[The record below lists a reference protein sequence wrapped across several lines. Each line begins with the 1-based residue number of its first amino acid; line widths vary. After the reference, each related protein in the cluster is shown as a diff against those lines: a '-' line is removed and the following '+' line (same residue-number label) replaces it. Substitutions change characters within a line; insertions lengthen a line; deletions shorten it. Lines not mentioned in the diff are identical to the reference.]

1 MDLTSPFEALFPTV
15 DSSVLSVLLGSRKPR
30 TGREVAREAKRS
42 QRATKLVLD
51 RLVDHGLVFREEL
64 GRSQAYTLNRDHVAA
79 RPLAQLANLRLE
91 LFDHLRATV
100 GTWRLQPGH
109 VSVFG
114 SAARGDGGLRSD
126 IDIFLVRPHEI
137 EEDDEGWREQ
147 VEALADAVFGWTG
160 NHAGIAEVSDE
171 DLDRL
176 RREQPAILESLRA
189 DAVHI
194 AGHPIRELLRGG
206 MNGKAKPNPSL

>member
-1 MDLTSPFEALFPTV
+1 MDLTSPFKSLFPTV
-15 DSSVLSVLLGSRKPR
+15 DSSVLGVLLGSTKPR
-30 TGREVAREAKRS
+30 TGREVAREAHRS

-64 GRSQAYTLNRDHVAA
+64 GRSQVYTLNRNHIAA
-79 RPLAQLANLRLE
+79 GPLAQLVSLRLA
-91 LFDHLRATV
+91 LFDRLRAAV
-100 GTWRLQPGH
+100 GAWRLQPGH

-114 SAARGDGGLRSD
+114 SAARGDGGLKSD
-126 IDIFLVRPHEI
+126 IDIFVVRPNGV

-147 VEALADAVFGWTG
+147 VEALAEAVFDWTG
-160 NHAGIAEVSDE
+160 NHAGIAEVGDE
-171 DLDRL
+171 ELGRL

-194 AGHPIRELLRGG
+194 AGPPIRELLSRV
-206 MNGKAKPNPSL
+206 

>member
-1 MDLTSPFEALFPTV
+1 MDLTSPFESLFPTV
-15 DSSVLSVLLGSRKPR
+15 DSSVLRVLLSSEKPR
-30 TGREVAREAKRS
+30 TGREVAREANRS

-64 GRSQAYTLNRDHVAA
+64 GRSQVYTLNRDHIAA
-79 RPLAQLANLRLE
+79 EPLAQLARLRLV
-91 LFDHLRATV
+91 LFDRLRAAV

-114 SAARGDGGLRSD
+114 SAARGDGGLQSD
-126 IDIFLVRPHEI
+126 VDIFLVRPQGV

-147 VEALADAVFGWTG
+147 VGALADAVFSWTG
-160 NHAGIAEVSDE
+160 NHAGIAEVSNE
-171 DLDRL
+171 DLGRL

-194 AGHPIRELLRGG
+194 AGDPIRGLLSGV
-206 MNGKAKPNPSL
+206 